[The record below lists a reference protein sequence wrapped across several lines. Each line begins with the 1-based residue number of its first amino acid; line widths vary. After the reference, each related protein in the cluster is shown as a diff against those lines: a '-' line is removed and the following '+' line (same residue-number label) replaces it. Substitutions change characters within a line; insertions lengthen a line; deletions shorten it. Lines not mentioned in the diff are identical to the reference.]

1 VEAPTP
7 SVYDRGTSRL
17 AYADLEM
24 RNLVKMAYDDAA
36 DAAFAKGRRLLD
48 EAGHD
53 ERQREPNL

>member
-1 VEAPTP
+1 
-7 SVYDRGTSRL
+7 L

-48 EAGHD
+48 EGGHD
-53 ERQREPNL
+53 KPQREPDL